1 MLSRALRI
9 LALGLALT
17 ILTARAS
24 AAFDLGAPATQVI
37 ADPARDVFYASTTT
51 GEVLVIDVP
60 TQAVTAR
67 IPVAAGTTRGLALD
81 PGNDI
86 LLVAVAGDLVVV
98 DLASLSVTGTVSL
111 ALSRD
116 VASVTMGRAGR
127 AYALCEDELSIVDTD
142 ALAEVRTWIAPSGQ
156 FFYAPM
162 GRVTPDGSRL
172 LVLDRGLSPASF
184 YAYDVS
190 TDDPCYEGED
200 QCHGCMGENGQDF
213 TVLADGRALM
223 ACGYP
228 YHVKVLTSG
237 GILGEQS
244 ALLTGPYPNAVAV
257 SRDGTRWHASPQDG
271 RVLTFDAATSCPLHV
286 QATAGYVVDGGLIV
300 ASSGKLGVLEEGASW
315 EARNFEIF
323 DLASVAPNRGGVR
336 VRPVDASTGRPVRTS
351 VRIEPFDVN
360 ATTGWADRLDGAM
373 AVGPRAAGP
382 VTLTIGSSPW
392 STVTRTVNVT
402 AGAWTDLG
410 DVALDLLGTLP
421 APHEPWVAGAL
432 EPGTTTPAT
441 IHGIG
446 FDETSVVSSTASGV
460 SVGPT
465 TFVSSTELR
474 ADVTLDAAVL
484 LGQWS
489 ARLQVTVTAG
499 GMVGVASTVAA
510 CVSAP
515 VDRVPPREVQLLW
528 LDKTRMAPDPYLFT
542 WTPVTL
548 DRDGNPEV
556 MGTYELSTSLD
567 PRNVTGPW
575 IIEPTTSRPWRP
587 GVDGGS
593 ALLFFL
599 VRARDAA
606 GNLGP

>member
-9 LALGLALT
+9 LGLGLVLT
-17 ILTARAS
+17 ILAARGV
-24 AAFDLGAPATQVI
+24 AAFDLGAAATQVV
-37 ADPARDVFYASTTT
+37 ADPARDVFYASTST

-60 TQAVTAR
+60 TRSVTAR
-67 IPVAAGTTRGLALD
+67 IPVATVAARGLALD
-81 PGNDI
+81 PDHDI

-98 DLASLSVTGTVSL
+98 DLASRAVTGNVLLTL
-111 ALSRD
+111 GGD

-127 AYALCEDELSIVDTD
+127 AYALSGDQLSIVDTD
-142 ALAEVRTWIAPSGQ
+142 ALTEVRTWSAPSGQ
-156 FFYAPM
+156 FFYSPM
-162 GRVTPDGSRL
+162 GRVTPDGTRL
-172 LVLDRGLSPASF
+172 LVLDRGLSPASL
-184 YAYDVS
+184 YAYDVTS
-190 TDDPCYEGED
+190 DDPCYEGED
-200 QCHGCMGENGQDF
+200 QCHGCLGSNGQDF
-213 TVLADGRALM
+213 TLLPDGRTLLACGAPYYAQVLAA
-223 ACGYP
+223 
-228 YHVKVLTSG
+228 G

-244 ALLTGPYPNAVAV
+244 DLVTGPYPNAVAI
-257 SRDGTRWHASPQDG
+257 SRDGTRWHVSPQNS
-271 RVLTFDAATSCPLHV
+271 RVLTFDSATSCPLHV
-286 QATAGYVVDGGLIV
+286 LTTAAYIVRGGLVV
-300 ASSGKLGVLEEGASW
+300 ASSGKLGVLEEGASF

-323 DLASVAPNRGGVR
+323 DLTGIAPNRGGVR
-336 VRPVDASTGRPVRTS
+336 LRPVDASTGRPVRTN
-351 VRIEPFDVN
+351 VRTEPFDVD
-360 ATTGWADRLDGAM
+360 ATTGWADRFEGTA

-382 VTLTIGSSPW
+382 VTLQIGSSPW
-392 STVTRTVNVT
+392 STVTRTVNVI

-410 DVALDLLGTLP
+410 DVPLDLLGTFP
-421 APHEPWVAGAL
+421 PPHEPWVAEAL

-446 FDETSVVSSTASGV
+446 FDETSVVSSNAPGV

-465 TFVSSTELR
+465 TFVSSTELH
-474 ADVTLDAAVL
+474 ADVTVDAGAL

-499 GMVGVASTVAA
+499 GAVGVASTVAA
-510 CVSAP
+510 CASAP
-515 VDRVPPREVQLLW
+515 VDRIPPREVQLLW
-528 LDKTRMAPDPYLFT
+528 LDKTRMAPEPYLFH

-556 MGTYELSTSLD
+556 MGTYELSSSLD
-567 PRNVTGPW
+567 PRDVTGPW

-593 ALLFFL
+593 ALIFFL